1 MTKEHASNLFKVLS
15 DPNRLLILK
24 RLIDGETCGCT
35 LIDNLDISQ
44 PTLSYH
50 LKTLSDSGL
59 TKTKKEGTWKK
70 HTVNTDLIN
79 ELITFLIDLKSSEP
93 GCKTK

>member
-50 LKTLSDSGL
+50 LKTLSDNGL

-70 HTVNTDLIN
+70 HTVNTALID